1 MTHSDVVEGGA
12 SEADFYTSISLMG
25 TELPEDIDALK
36 AAVIAA
42 QTRAVALEAELA
54 VATARNS
61 EDAATIMRLKFQIAR
76 LNRESRGQSSER
88 AKRLI
93 DQLELELEDAEA
105 TASEDDLLAEIAVA
119 KTTNVAGF
127 TRKKPSRKPFPE
139 HLPRERGVHPT
150 PTACAC
156 CGGTRLSK
164 LGEDIT
170 ETLEVVPRSWKVI
183 QHVREKVSC
192 RDCETISQAPA
203 PFHVVPR
210 AWAGPSLLAMI
221 LFEKYGQHQPLNRQA
236 TRYALE
242 GVDLSLST
250 LADQVGQC
258 AVALAPL
265 VQRLKAY
272 VMSAERLH
280 GDDTTV
286 PVLAKGK
293 SDVGRS
299 WVYVRDDRPFG
310 GTAAPAALF
319 YYSRDRS
326 GSHAR
331 EHLEGWSG
339 IFQADAYS
347 GYNKLYAR
355 TRQPAPILE
364 AACWA
369 HGRRKFFILADI
381 EAAARSKAK
390 GEKLAG
396 VSPLALE
403 AVRRIDALFDIE
415 RAINGKPPEERLAVR
430 QEQSTILVADLEVWM
445 RSSRA
450 KLSGRSKVAEA
461 MDYMLKRWAAFARFL
476 EDGRICLTN
485 NAAEREL
492 RGIALGRKSWLFAG
506 SDRGGQ
512 RAAVM
517 YSLIVTAKMND
528 IDPQAWLAD
537 VLARIA
543 DHPASKLDELLPW
556 NWKAS
561 ALAHSDAA

>member
-1 MTHSDVVEGGA
+1 MGA
-12 SEADFYTSISLMG
+12 
-25 TELPEDIDALK
+25 ELPEDIEALK
-36 AAVIAA
+36 AEVIAA
-42 QTRAVALEAELA
+42 QTRAMALEAELA
-54 VATARNS
+54 VANARNS
-61 EDAATIMRLKFQIAR
+61 EDAATILRLKHQIAR
-76 LNRESRGQSSER
+76 LNRESKGPSSER
-88 AKRLI
+88 ARRLT

-105 TASEDDLLAEIAVA
+105 TATEDDLLAEIAVA
-119 KTTNVAGF
+119 KTINVAGF

-139 HLPRERGVHPT
+139 HLPRTRIVHPT
-150 PTACAC
+150 PTSCAC
-156 CGGTRLSK
+156 CGGTRLSR

-210 AWAGPSLLAMI
+210 GWAGPSLLAMI

-236 TRYALE
+236 ERYARE

-250 LADQVGQC
+250 LADQVGHC

-265 VQRLKAY
+265 VQRLKAC
-272 VMSAERLH
+272 VMNAERLH

-293 SDVGRS
+293 TDVGRS

-310 GTAAPAALF
+310 GTGPPAALF
-319 YYSRDRS
+319 YYSRDRA

-339 IFQADAYS
+339 VLQADAYS
-347 GYNKLYAR
+347 GYNKLYAADR
-355 TRQPAPILE
+355 KPAPILE
-364 AACWA
+364 AACWS
-369 HGRRKFFILADI
+369 HGRRKFFVLADI
-381 EAAARSKAK
+381 EAAARAKAK
-390 GEKLAG
+390 REKKPVL

-403 AVRRIDALFDIE
+403 AVRRIDALFEIE
-415 RAINGKPPEERLAVR
+415 RAINGKSPEERLAAR
-430 QEQSTILVADLEVWM
+430 QEHSAPLVADLEAWM
-445 RSSRA
+445 RSHRA
-450 KLSGRSKVAEA
+450 KLSSNNKVAEA
-461 MDYMLKRWAAFARFL
+461 MDYMLKRWASFARFL

-485 NAAEREL
+485 NAAERAL

-517 YSLIVTAKMND
+517 YSLIVTAKMNN

-556 NWKAS
+556 NWKLS
-561 ALAHSDAA
+561 APLSKVA